1 MTSILPLIQGN
12 VLTYQQ
18 SDHPTHVLVDTSDW
32 YAWLRTA
39 STFRFHSEQGSFTA
53 RKERAGSRRGGEYWK
68 AYCRRHGKLYRVYL
82 GKSEQL
88 TLERLNAVAALLAR
102 RAEGEETL
110 LLQGT
115 NEMLHLHAASPDQTA
130 VPEPVR

>member
-68 AYCRRHGKLYRVYL
+68 AYRRRNGKLSRVYL
-82 GKSEQL
+82 GVNFGIKPFSHTFGDTSL
-88 TLERLNAVAALLAR
+88 
-102 RAEGEETL
+102 
-110 LLQGT
+110 
-115 NEMLHLHAASPDQTA
+115 P
-130 VPEPVR
+130 PF